1 LKNFEKLH
9 NDLIV
14 QHNSIALNAFNAQ
27 KNMLYCHIT
36 EVKKNLESLC
46 NFDEYARFGFV
57 HAKTLIYQDQ
67 CIRMALKIY
76 LEKFAELQL
85 SAKLGLKQNLQ
96 NLTETVGKKFSNN
109 ELNQLADKGDLS
121 QIVASNT
128 ANLNSQ
134 NERLKIRTTR
144 IGEITENLQEVSE
157 LMNLMALKIDEQT
170 KVLSEIEN
178 RFADTGQQMRVAQN
192 NLIDARK
199 YQRRSNRIKII
210 LSAILSIVIVVLVL
224 SLLKVFF

>member
-1 LKNFEKLH
+1 
-9 NDLIV
+9 
-14 QHNSIALNAFNAQ
+14 
-27 KNMLYCHIT
+27 M
-36 EVKKNLESLC
+36 
-46 NFDEYARFGFV
+46 
-57 HAKTLIYQDQ
+57 
-67 CIRMALKIY
+67 
-76 LEKFAELQL
+76 
-85 SAKLGLKQNLQ
+85 
-96 NLTETVGKKFSNN
+96 
-109 ELNQLADKGDLS
+109 NQLADKGDLS

-170 KVLSEIEN
+170 KALSEIEN
-178 RFADTGQQMRVAQN
+178 RFADTGQQMRVAQD

-210 LSAILSIVIVVLVL
+210 LTAVLSIVLVVLVL